1 MQLVW
6 AHHFTPVY
14 AVSSIRRKI
23 FSRAPVDML
32 SRPCKDAGTM
42 TYDDLIQRYGSS
54 REAAQA
60 LKLAQ
65 NTVCNWRKRGIPA
78 PWQRI
83 IALTPAPKRRKAA

>member
-1 MQLVW
+1 
-6 AHHFTPVY
+6 
-14 AVSSIRRKI
+14 
-23 FSRAPVDML
+23 
-32 SRPCKDAGTM
+32 M

-83 IALTPAPKRRKAA
+83 IAMTPAPRRRKAA